1 MFAATCRTGGGDRA
15 MKNQQKGSCV
25 AWLVLLCALGRTAF
39 MICDGRHRPHVMAM
53 PAVIEN
59 PSIRATLRLHV
70 DQRGERRRSWRVGG
84 VEHPLNRQVWPSA
97 DASGTSL
104 VV

>member
-1 MFAATCRTGGGDRA
+1 
-15 MKNQQKGSCV
+15 
-25 AWLVLLCALGRTAF
+25 
-39 MICDGRHRPHVMAM
+39 MAM

-84 VEHPLNRQVWPSA
+84 VEHPLNRQMWPSA

>member
-1 MFAATCRTGGGDRA
+1 
-15 MKNQQKGSCV
+15 
-25 AWLVLLCALGRTAF
+25 
-39 MICDGRHRPHVMAM
+39 MAM
-53 PAVIEN
+53 PAVIED
-59 PSIRATLRLHV
+59 PSILATLRPHV

-97 DASGTSL
+97 DASGTGKSCSL